1 MMFIGLA
8 VCGTITRPLTRD
20 WSTMKLPVTLVLLLT
35 MFPRGPQSMGP
46 TDLGAPFQIVIVNI
60 EGQLI
65 GARGAQTVDVTSHL
79 EIPIGSS
86 RCSRRSIALLDIDL
100 PEAAKFTLGFEELRV
115 VKLIFHRA
123 DQLLHEDILSLFDLL
138 IDDPITS
145 LRRISL
151 SFQVLPTEH
160 ASSSMTSEVEGY
172 ECERE
177 YKFRWHSLL

>member
-1 MMFIGLA
+1 MIDDEVASDTGA
-8 VCGTITRPLTRD
+8 VADNVPKG
-20 WSTMKLPVTLVLLLT
+20 SAEY
-35 MFPRGPQSMGP
+35 G
-46 TDLGAPFQIVIVNI
+46 TDLGTPLQIVIVNI

-65 GARGAQTVDVTSHL
+65 GARGAQTVDVTCHL
-79 EIPIGSS
+79 KIPIWSS
-86 RCSRRSIALLDIDL
+86 WYSSIIALLDVYF
-100 PEAAKFTLGFEELRV
+100 PEAAEVTLSFEELRV
-115 VKLIFHRA
+115 EKLIFYRA

-138 IDDPITS
+138 IDDPVSS

-160 ASSSMTSEVEGY
+160 ASSSMTSEREAY